1 MKAMSR
7 VLFVYPNINT
17 QEGFNHGVAAL
28 SGALRAAGAETKL
41 LNLSDSLYDLPDK
54 NSILDEVSAFDPDLI
69 CFSVMTQQY
78 KYAVEIARA
87 IKERFSFPLAI
98 GGVHCA
104 MVPEEVAREKIF
116 DYIGIGECDIALPRL
131 LAAIKEEGDVTAIP
145 NIWALRDGDYV
156 RNPVGAFPD
165 LDELSPKDFEI
176 FDLDHML
183 SEMNGWMSLLSSRGC
198 PYACSY
204 CFNHKIMERYQDEA
218 GAKASSYLRRYPLE
232 RILSEARTL
241 KERHHGIETFI
252 FDDDLFTLGEKEV
265 LEFCEGYKALGLD
278 VPFVVNAHVQSF
290 TRPMAAALMDAG
302 CLIVKFGLESG
313 SERIRR
319 DVLNRR
325 MTNGQIVRA
334 FATAHEAGLH
344 TSAFLML
351 GLPLETWDDM
361 DATIDLV
368 ARIKPGRFR
377 WSVFYPF
384 PGTAIYDLCVAKKLI
399 DRRKINETE
408 TFYEGTCL
416 RFEPELALRIEK
428 LQRCFHWYVNA
439 LTDLDAR
446 ETYAGLIDEVENL
459 SAEQWADRKMRFLD
473 EDRALSARMNEA
485 GLLHYSIRYTQVMAV
500 RSDFVERNQG
510 FSRPA
515 KEWGRSTREK
525 TQ

>member
-1 MKAMSR
+1 MSR
-7 VLFVYPNINT
+7 VLFIYPNINT

-28 SGALRAAGAETKL
+28 SGALRAVGADTKL
-41 LNLSDSLYDLPDK
+41 LNLSDSLYDLPDTE
-54 NSILDEVSAFDPDLI
+54 SILDVVRDYDPDLI

-87 IKERFSFPLAI
+87 IKERFAFPLAI

-104 MVPEEVAREKIF
+104 MVPHEVAREQIF

-131 LAAIKEEGDVTAIP
+131 LEAIKAEGDVTAID

-156 RNPVGAFPD
+156 RNGVGDFPD
-165 LDELSPKDFEI
+165 LDELPPKDFEI

-183 SEMNGWMSLLSSRGC
+183 SRMNGWMSLLSSRGC
-198 PYACSY
+198 PFACSY
-204 CFNHKIMERYQDEA
+204 CFNHKIMERYRSEA

-232 RILSEARTL
+232 RVLSEARSL
-241 KERHHGIETFI
+241 KERHRGIETFI

-265 LEFCEGYKALGLD
+265 IDFCEGYQELGLG

-290 TRPMAAALMDAG
+290 TRPMAAALKDAG

-325 MTNGQIVRA
+325 MTNDQIVRA
-334 FATAHEAGLH
+334 FSAAHEAGLH

-351 GLPLETWDDM
+351 GLPLETRDDM
-361 DATIDLV
+361 EATIDLV
-368 ARIKPGRFR
+368 ARIEPGRFR

-384 PGTAIYDLCVAKKLI
+384 PGTAIHDLCVKRKLI
-399 DRRKINETE
+399 DRRRVDGTE

-416 RFEPELALRIEK
+416 RFEPESALLVEK

-439 LTDLDAR
+439 RTAFGAR
-446 ETYAGLIDEVENL
+446 EVYAGLVDEIENL
-459 SAEQWADRKMRFLD
+459 SAGEWAARSEGFLD
-473 EDRALSARMNEA
+473 EDRALSARLNEA
-485 GLLHYSIRYTQVMAV
+485 GSLHYSIRYTQVMAV
-500 RSDFVERNQG
+500 RSDFEEQNRG
-510 FSRPA
+510 FTSPA
-515 KEWGRSTREK
+515 KEWGRTVRER